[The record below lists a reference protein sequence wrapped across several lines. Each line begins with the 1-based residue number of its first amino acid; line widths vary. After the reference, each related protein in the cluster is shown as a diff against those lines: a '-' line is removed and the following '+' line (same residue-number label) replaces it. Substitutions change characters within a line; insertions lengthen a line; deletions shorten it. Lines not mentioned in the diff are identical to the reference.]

1 MGCAW
6 NLRID
11 EGEEENLT
19 IAKREKQGRR
29 GRSKTNKRDRCAL
42 M

>member
-19 IAKREKQGRR
+19 MAKREKQGRR
-29 GRSKTNKRDRCAL
+29 GRNKTNKRDRCAL